1 MITSTYVPG
10 RGYTIRNSRGQV
22 LAHSQTPAQRDAWLS
37 HAHVGVMSQQLL
49 DALKESNHAKA

>member
-10 RGYTIRNSRGQV
+10 RGYTIRNTRGQV
-22 LAHSQTPAQRDAWLS
+22 LAHSCTPAQRDAWLA

-49 DALKESNHAKA
+49 DALKESK